1 MQLNVTGFAHAFL
14 LCDDI
19 FSGIY
24 IYIYIKIR
32 HSIYP
37 GGLDGPDRSFCMD
50 EVISTGK
57 VVFLCLFK
65 NGFLMV
71 CMLSILY

>member
-1 MQLNVTGFAHAFL
+1 MCMQLNVTGFAHAFL

-57 VVFLCLFK
+57 VVFLCVSLRMAF
-65 NGFLMV
+65 
-71 CMLSILY
+71 

>member
-19 FSGIY
+19 FSGIH
-24 IYIYIKIR
+24 IKIR

>member
-1 MQLNVTGFAHAFL
+1 MCKQLNDTGFAHAFL

-57 VVFLCLFK
+57 VVFLCVSLRMAF
-65 NGFLMV
+65 
-71 CMLSILY
+71 